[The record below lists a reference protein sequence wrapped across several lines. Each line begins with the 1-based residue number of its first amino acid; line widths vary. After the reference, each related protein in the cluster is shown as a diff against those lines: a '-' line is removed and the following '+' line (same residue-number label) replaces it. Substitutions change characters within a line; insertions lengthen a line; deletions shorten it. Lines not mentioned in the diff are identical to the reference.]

1 MSNLQKKICIYLD
14 QYAVSE
20 MLDSKEGDLWFEIK
34 ELLQILH
41 QQNKIFCPASI
52 EHYFETSAK
61 DFEASNEHD
70 TFLRLLSDGYCI
82 KPELFIT
89 SQLISSRIR
98 NNKIT
103 LNTYMYHNNTK
114 PIDNKYVHTHFKEK
128 NENFKEIITGS
139 LTEVN
144 ELRGLFK
151 NDAKTV
157 SQYKDL
163 LINLGR
169 QKEIQNFIG
178 RLKELRKE
186 KGITIRGDNLGT
198 VQVPNWIDLIIHQLL
213 GKHKF
218 TDKEVVLLISEFEK
232 YGFSNIPTLD
242 IRFFLTGLITS
253 YGKKEDKNDQID
265 IMRIS
270 NGFSI
275 SDIFLTDKKRKHE
288 INELGLPKK
297 YNTKV
302 YSGTQNDLEC
312 LRNDLKSL
320 E

>member
-1 MSNLQKKICIYLD
+1 MSKIQKKICIYLD

-20 MLDSKEGDLWFEIK
+20 MLDSKKGELWFEIK
-34 ELLQILH
+34 ERLQILH
-41 QQNKIFCPASI
+41 QQNKIFCPTSI

-89 SQLISSRIR
+89 SQLISSKIR
-98 NNKIT
+98 NHKIT
-103 LNTYMYHNNTK
+103 LNTYMYLNNTK
-114 PIDNKYVHTHFKEK
+114 PIDNKHIYAHFKEK
-128 NENFKEIITGS
+128 NESFKEIITDR
-139 LTEVN
+139 LNEVN
-144 ELRGLFK
+144 ELRELFK
-151 NDAKTV
+151 NDIKIV
-157 SQYKDL
+157 SQHKDL
-163 LINLGR
+163 LLNLGQ
-169 QKEIQNFIG
+169 QKEVQNFID
-178 RLKELRKE
+178 RLKELRNK
-186 KGITIRGDNLGT
+186 KGIIIRGDSLGT

-213 GKHKF
+213 EKHKF
-218 TDKEVVLLISEFEK
+218 TDKEVISLISEFEK

-242 IRFFLTGLITS
+242 IRFSLMGLIAS

-288 INELGLPKK
+288 INELGFPKK

-302 YSGTQNDLEC
+302 YSGTQNDLEY
-312 LRNDLKSL
+312 LRNEFKSW

>member
-1 MSNLQKKICIYLD
+1 MSETQKKSCVYLD

-20 MLDSKEGDLWFEIK
+20 MLDSKIGELWFEIK
-34 ELLQILH
+34 EILQILH
-41 QQNKIFCPASI
+41 QKSKIFCPTSI

-61 DFEASNEHD
+61 NFEASNEHD

-103 LNTYMYHNNTK
+103 LNTYMHLNNTK
-114 PIDNKYVHTHFKEK
+114 PIDKYIYAHFKEK

-139 LTEVN
+139 LKEVN
-144 ELRGLFK
+144 EFRGLFK
-151 NDAKTV
+151 NDIKMV
-157 SQYKDL
+157 SQSKDL
-163 LINLGR
+163 LLNLSL
-169 QKEIQNFIG
+169 QKEVQNFIG
-178 RLKELRKE
+178 RLKELRNK

-198 VQVPNWIDLIIHQLL
+198 VQIPNWIDLIIHQLL
-213 GKHKF
+213 EKHKF
-218 TDKEVVLLISEFEK
+218 TDKEVILLISEFEK
-232 YGFSNIPTLD
+232 YGFSNIPTLY
-242 IRFFLTGLITS
+242 IRFSLTGLIAS

-288 INELGLPKK
+288 INELGLSKK

-312 LRNDLKSL
+312 LRNELKSW